1 MVGDSLYR
9 SSSFRLSDG
18 RRGLDDSCIRR
29 LRSVLLSRLDFWD
42 NPGLGVSR
50 DFFCDAVDSVVR
62 LSGLSNF
69 LFCPSFQFAGENTG
83 YMSRI
88 RILPEAVANRIAAG
102 EVVERPA
109 SVVKELL
116 ENALDAGAKTIRVE
130 VEAGGKRMIR
140 IIDDGHGMSH
150 DDALLA
156 FERHAT
162 SKLRSADD
170 LLSIPTLGFRGEAL
184 PTIAAVSRLLLE
196 TRAEEDAEG
205 TRVEFA
211 GGKLVNVKPAGL
223 PAGTTVSVADLFYSV
238 PARRK
243 FLKSDTT
250 ELGHIASLVTHYALA
265 NPGRQFVLTTP
276 TQQIV
281 DCSPV
286 ERLAERVYQL
296 FGKQSFD
303 ELIEIP
309 VVSAAFRAAITEP
322 ELEPAE
328 EKARLTVYGFTSRP
342 EIQRPNRN
350 GIYIFVNRRL
360 VRDRLILHA
369 IHEAYRNILPSNVFP
384 ATLLFLEMPYDEVDV
399 NVHPAKIEVRF
410 RRSQFVHDFTRD
422 AIRQALMS
430 ARPIASFAAAA
441 AASGA
446 LQNANTS
453 AASLSNAPSM
463 DPTAPSIVPRAIIPA
478 MEEIGLGSGVG
489 SDGGFDLTSAPL
501 QPIEQRFVFPAGPES
516 LVESSAAFGAP
527 SLASEPPAPNWAA
540 NFAAGNGSAP
550 ATLPHPD
557 QIADLKPLGQVSS
570 SFIVAVNGE
579 GLWLVDQH
587 VAHERVLFEQ
597 HLEARRAGKVESQRM
612 LMPMILELSPRQL
625 VIYEKI
631 AEELSANGFEV
642 ELMGPRSVA
651 IQAAPAG
658 ITGSDAEKL
667 LTEILD
673 GIERENAA
681 ISIETLQAKIAAST
695 ACHAAIKVNMP
706 LDQTKMEWL
715 LAALAKTDCP
725 MSCPHGR
732 PVVLRYSIKEIEK
745 AFHRI

>member
-1 MVGDSLYR
+1 
-9 SSSFRLSDG
+9 
-18 RRGLDDSCIRR
+18 
-29 LRSVLLSRLDFWD
+29 
-42 NPGLGVSR
+42 
-50 DFFCDAVDSVVR
+50 
-62 LSGLSNF
+62 
-69 LFCPSFQFAGENTG
+69 
-83 YMSRI
+83 MSRI

-196 TRAEEDAEG
+196 TRAEEDVEG

-223 PAGTTVSVADLFYSV
+223 PVVTTVSVADLFYSV
-238 PARRK
+238 PSRRK
-243 FLKSDTT
+243 FLKSETT

-322 ELEPAE
+322 ELEQSE

-342 EIQRPNRN
+342 EVQRPNRN

-369 IHEAYRNILPSNVFP
+369 INEAYRNILPSNIFP

-441 AASGA
+441 AAAAPPSGGSG
-446 LQNANTS
+446 NGTFSGGITS
-453 AASLSNAPSM
+453 ATVESG
-463 DPTAPSIVPRAIIPA
+463 VPRAIIPP

-489 SDGGFDLTSAPL
+489 SDGGFDLTGAPM
-501 QPIEQRFVFPAGPES
+501 QPVEQRIPFTSGS
-516 LVESSAAFGAP
+516 AFGAGV
-527 SLASEPPAPNWAA
+527 APAQVSTAGNWAA
-540 NFAAGNGSAP
+540 NLAAPSADAP
-550 ATLPHPD
+550 ASLPRPE
-557 QIADLKPLGQVSS
+557 QIADLKPLGQVSA

-579 GLWLVDQH
+579 GLWIVDQH

-597 HLEARRAGKVESQRM
+597 HLEARRAGKIEAQRM
-612 LMPMILELSPRQL
+612 LMPLVIELSPRQI
-625 VIYEKI
+625 VTFEKI
-631 AEELSANGFEV
+631 AEELAANGFEV
-642 ELMGPRSVA
+642 EPMGPKSVA
-651 IQAAPAG
+651 IQAVPAG
-658 ITGSDAEKL
+658 VAGSDAE
-667 LTEILD
+667 
-673 GIERENAA
+673 
-681 ISIETLQAKIAAST
+681 
-695 ACHAAIKVNMP
+695 
-706 LDQTKMEWL
+706 
-715 LAALAKTDCP
+715 
-725 MSCPHGR
+725 
-732 PVVLRYSIKEIEK
+732 
-745 AFHRI
+745 